1 MPSTT
6 HHHVP
11 THECWALLDAESV
24 GRLCIIDHGYP
35 LAFPVNYRVV
45 HDTAGERIVFRTSPD
60 ASLARYEG
68 PSSLEVDSITPDRH
82 DAWSVIVH
90 GRLRRSHGEAD
101 LPDTHPLITERR
113 HQWLILEVSS
123 ISGRRFH
130 STPTADLF
138 SVDWQ
143 SVDV

>member
-1 MPSTT
+1 MGAT
-6 HHHVP
+6 HHHLP
-11 THECWALLDAESV
+11 RHECLALLESDSV

-45 HDTAGERIVFRTSPD
+45 HDAAGERIVFRTSPD

-68 PSSLEVDSITPDRH
+68 PSSLEVDSISPDRRE
-82 DAWSVIVH
+82 AWSVMVH
-90 GRLRRSHGEAD
+90 GGLRRPHGEAD
-101 LPDTHPLITERR
+101 LPDTHPLIGERR
-113 HQWLILEVSS
+113 DQWLVLDVAA

-130 STPTADLF
+130 GTPAADQF

-143 SVDV
+143 SIDG